1 MELNKMVL
9 GKSVFLDTA
18 PLIYFIEKNH
28 RYHSI
33 IKPVIVQIDT
43 QETKGLAS
51 TITLLEVLV
60 HPLREGDTLLTQKYK
75 DILLASKGLMTYE
88 ISHSISEKSAL
99 VRAEHEL
106 KTPDAIQVAT
116 AIHHKADFFL
126 TNDHS
131 LEKVQDLKVLVL
143 DNFLHD

>member
-1 MELNKMVL
+1 MELNRMVL

-33 IKPVIVQIDT
+33 IKPVIVQIDA

-75 DILLASKGLMTYE
+75 DILLASKGLMTHE
-88 ISHSISEKSAL
+88 ISHSISERSAL
-99 VRAEHEL
+99 LRAEHEL
-106 KTPDAIQVAT
+106 KTPDAIQIAT

-126 TNDHS
+126 TNDYR
-131 LEKVQDLKVLVL
+131 LEKVQALKVLVL
-143 DNFLHD
+143 DNFLHE

>member
-1 MELNKMVL
+1 MNR
-9 GKSVFLDTA
+9 F
-18 PLIYFIEKNH
+18 
-28 RYHSI
+28 R
-33 IKPVIVQIDT
+33 
-43 QETKGLAS
+43 LAS

-99 VRAEHEL
+99 LRAEHEL

-131 LEKVQDLKVLVL
+131 LKKVQDLKVLVL
-143 DNFLHD
+143 NNFLRD